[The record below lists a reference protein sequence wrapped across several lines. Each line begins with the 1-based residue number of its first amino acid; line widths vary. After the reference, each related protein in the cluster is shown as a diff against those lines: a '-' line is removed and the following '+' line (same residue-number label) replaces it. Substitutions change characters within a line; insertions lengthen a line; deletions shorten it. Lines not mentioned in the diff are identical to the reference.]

1 MRKSPAQ
8 VYALVFGATL
18 VLAGIVGFLYS
29 ADFST
34 GSAAADPGNR
44 DALIGVFDVNGWHN
58 VVHILSGLLGLALA
72 RSWRGARLYAWG
84 FGLVYLVVTAIG
96 FSLGSGHAI
105 LGLIPVNTE
114 DNFLHLAISLLGIVA
129 ALATRSAPPPTLVS
143 RERGSRAFEASVRRH
158 PSAKM
163 PPARQT

>member
-34 GSAAADPGNR
+34 GAAAADPGNR
-44 DALIGVFDVNGWHN
+44 DALLGIFDVNGWHN
-58 VVHILSGLLGLALA
+58 VVHILSGLLGLVAA
-72 RSWRGARLYAWG
+72 RTWPGARLYAWG
-84 FGLVYLVVTAIG
+84 FGLVYLVVTVIG
-96 FSLGSGHAI
+96 FALGDGHAV

-114 DNFLHLAISLLGIVA
+114 DNLLHLAISLLGITA
-129 ALATRSAPPPTLVS
+129 ALATRSAPPPTMVS
-143 RERGSRAFEASVRRH
+143 TERGSRAFEASVRRH

-163 PPARQT
+163 PPGRQT

>member
-8 VYALVFGATL
+8 VYALVFGLTL
-18 VLAGIVGFLYS
+18 VLAGIVGFFYS

-34 GSAAADPGNR
+34 GKAAADPSNR

-58 VVHILSGLLGLALA
+58 VVHILSGLLGLSLA
-72 RSWRGARLYAWG
+72 RSWSGARLYAWG
-84 FGLVYLVVTAIG
+84 FGLVYLLVTVIG
-96 FSLGSGHAI
+96 FVLGDGHAI

-114 DNFLHLAISLLGIVA
+114 DNLLHLAISLLGITA
-129 ALATRSAPPPTLVS
+129 ALSTPSAPPPTTVAG
-143 RERGSRAFEASVRRH
+143 ERTSRAFQASVRRH

-163 PPARQT
+163 PPTRQT